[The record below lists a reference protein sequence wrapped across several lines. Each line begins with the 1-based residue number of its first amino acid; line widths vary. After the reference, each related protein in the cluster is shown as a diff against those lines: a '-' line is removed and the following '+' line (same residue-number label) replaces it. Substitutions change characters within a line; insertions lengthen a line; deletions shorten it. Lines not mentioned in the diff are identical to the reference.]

1 MVRIGRRGA
10 EPQGSD
16 VGMWKYEGIW
26 LVLSTRDLLFEGK
39 FQQDSRHKEQAKSYM
54 TVRKKV
60 LLFLN
65 SFIYPVTCFVCSWY
79 GAGILGGWFG
89 VVSLAA
95 HIASCCD

>member
-54 TVRKKV
+54 TVRKKSTV
-60 LLFLN
+60 I
-65 SFIYPVTCFVCSWY
+65 SEFIYLSGDMFCVFLVWHRNFGRLVWSCFTGSSHC
-79 GAGILGGWFG
+79 IL
-89 VVSLAA
+89 L
-95 HIASCCD
+95 